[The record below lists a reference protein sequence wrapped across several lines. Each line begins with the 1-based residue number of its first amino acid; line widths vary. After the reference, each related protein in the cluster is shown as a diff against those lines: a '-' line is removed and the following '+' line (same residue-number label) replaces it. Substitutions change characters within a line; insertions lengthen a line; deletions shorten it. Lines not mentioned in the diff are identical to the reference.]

1 MKDFL
6 KQHESGFGGSDA
18 KMFYKV
24 GLKGLSSLSATDK
37 TRIAVAMGL
46 QERKESYTTSAMQAG
61 NDFEAFIAGL
71 NRQPNNVRIDGARMH
86 NFNIFAHADFYQ
98 NNEVIE
104 VKYSQKSTEEVADIY
119 MSQLQWYYMLGAK
132 KVTLLHGWGEVPF
145 NPEKYETK
153 AAIITRDEKYIEVL
167 RHGIKLIDEYCND
180 FTHKEMHTEQLA
192 VWDRELV
199 KAVADKFKAIK
210 QLENEVDELRA
221 ELFKFMDAGGID
233 AIENDE
239 FKVVRVEG
247 GASTKTDYRKA
258 CTDAKL
264 DLSKYKTESERKGY
278 VKVTI
283 KQC

>member
-6 KQHESGFGGSDA
+6 KHHEKGFGGSDA

-24 GLKGLSSLSATDK
+24 GLKGLSSLSVTDK
-37 TRIAVAMGL
+37 NRIAVAMGL

-71 NRQPNNVRIDGARMH
+71 NRQPNNVRIDGQKMH

-98 NNEVIE
+98 NDEVIE
-104 VKYSQKSTEEVADIY
+104 VKYSQKSTEEVADTY

-132 KVTLLHGWGEVPF
+132 KVLLLHGWGEVPF

-153 AAIITRDEKYIEVL
+153 GVVIPRDEKYIEVL

-180 FTHKEMHTEQLA
+180 FTHKEMHTTQLA

-199 KAVADKFKAIK
+199 KAVADKFRLMK

-221 ELFKFMDAGGID
+221 ELFSFMDAGGID
-233 AIENDE
+233 TIENDE
-239 FKVVRVEG
+239 FKITRVEG
-247 GASTKTDYRKA
+247 GVSTRTDYKKA
-258 CTDAKL
+258 CTDAKI
-264 DLSKYKTESERKGY
+264 DLSNYKTESERSGY

-283 KQC
+283 KEC